1 MARGEREAGWEEVE
15 EGAVQG
21 TGGFKLSRQQPRCWR
36 DGCGRGRGRG
46 DSEREPYP
54 LYVPQTYTP
63 HKYAS
68 PLDIYIL

>member
-1 MARGEREAGWEEVE
+1 MARGECEAGWEEAE

-46 DSEREPYP
+46 DSEWEP
-54 LYVPQTYTP
+54 
-63 HKYAS
+63 
-68 PLDIYIL
+68 